1 MRSYG
6 NAENDQKD
14 DGTGSMEAVYF
25 GNASGGTMNH
35 GGASRGGRFTFA
47 VESH

>member
-1 MRSYG
+1 M
-6 NAENDQKD
+6 KD

-35 GGASRGGRFTFA
+35 GGAGHG
-47 VESH
+47 